1 MNMNL
6 TVEKKLTI
14 YEVTEIQKKILT
26 LLESD
31 SHLQMDLS
39 QVTECDTAGIQLL
52 CSILF
57 TSQKENRKITINT
70 FSRTIQ
76 NTAKT
81 IGVQLTTEK
90 LKPM

>member
-14 YEVTEIQKKILT
+14 YEVTEIQKKILA
-26 LLESD
+26 LLDSG

-52 CSILF
+52 CSILR
-57 TSQKENRKITINT
+57 TARKKGEAITIPA
-70 FSRTIQ
+70 FSSAIQ
-76 NTAKT
+76 GTARI
-81 IGVQLTTEK
+81 IGIELAAEK
-90 LKPM
+90 LKPT